1 MYIEI
6 TFLFAC
12 ACILFLKHISVST
25 AKEVNKRDLPGS
37 TFRIYTFLLGGKQ
50 PLLQRDLRHSGEHPA
65 TVWNRTHLCHH
76 RVSSGRV

>member
-12 ACILFLKHISVST
+12 ACICVST

-37 TFRIYTFLLGGKQ
+37 TFRIYTFLSGGKQ

-65 TVWNRTHLCHH
+65 TVWNRTHLCNH